1 MFALSRSSRR
11 TLLAATRALL
21 NSSGAFRTQPDI
33 KLALDDLDLAL
44 TRLTDGLSAR
54 ETADQ
59 ALSGQ
64 VDLALQA
71 ETELAAQVSTLHR
84 LLQAMGRG
92 GDAIA
97 EEADHQL
104 FPKGSTPLSRSGGRT
119 QLALYSVFANRLS
132 SMLLP
137 AGAVEASERVK
148 AGIAAFSAVIGAKEQ
163 ARVDLSGTVQEVI
176 DAEAALRDRLS
187 RLEKLAV
194 LHLAPRQVE
203 EWRSSVR
210 ALTRRSPAKKAA

>member
-54 ETADQ
+54 DTATFSH
-59 ALSGQ
+59 SGQ
-64 VDLALQA
+64 VELALQA
-71 ETELAAQVSTLHR
+71 ETDLAAQVSTLHR
-84 LLQAMGRG
+84 LLQAMGQS

-97 EEADHQL
+97 QEADRML
-104 FPKGSTPLSRSGGRT
+104 FPDGSNPLRRPSGRA

-163 ARVDLSGTVQEVI
+163 ARVDLSGAVQEVVE
-176 DAEAALRDRLS
+176 AEAGLRDRIS
-187 RLEKLAV
+187 RLEKLAE
-194 LHLAPRQVE
+194 LQLTERQVE